1 VEGHLKKLKIK
12 EMTKLYDPEET
23 NALTMQFGNLV
34 APIKKK
40 YEYPKRIDKRTKKY
54 GNQRKHNGIMGK
66 YKNNG

>member
-1 VEGHLKKLKIK
+1 MKK
-12 EMTKLYDPEET
+12 EKLYDVEKT
-23 NALTMQFGNLV
+23 NSLIMQFGNV
-34 APIKKK
+34 VRPIKKK